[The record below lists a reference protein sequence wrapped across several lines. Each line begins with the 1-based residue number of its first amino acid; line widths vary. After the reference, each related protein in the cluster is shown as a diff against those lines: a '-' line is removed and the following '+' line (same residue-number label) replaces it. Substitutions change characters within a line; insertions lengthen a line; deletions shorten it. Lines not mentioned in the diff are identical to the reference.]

1 MASSISITINQQ
13 WSGLTTIYPWS
24 RSQIGVRLRGGGV
37 RYVPFGGFLH
47 KSWIPKWASPCALA
61 CTTWNYSDD
70 DAGDHRHIM
79 SGFIVGTLIEQRAF
93 VVLYD
98 GRPKEV

>member
-37 RYVPFGGFLH
+37 RYVPFGGLLH
-47 KSWIPKWASPCALA
+47 KSWLPLWVTPVALA
-61 CTTWNYSDD
+61 VTGWNYSDAHQSD
-70 DAGDHRHIM
+70 QRHIM
-79 SGFIVGTLIEQRAF
+79 SGFVVGALIEQRAF